1 MITAS
6 VMKGL
11 STYVDFVKPY
21 FHGTCLC
28 AMRPL
33 LIWMGWLI
41 LSNIKFGPS
50 LSFYL
55 LQWKSS
61 EDDGKCFTF
70 LRYLHF
76 CPDFLEKR
84 LDKKA
89 MINFKIYDV
98 TDWTI
103 NNYNTLPNI
112 SLYKK
117 MKFSI
122 KDFFSKC
129 DQIRRKLRIWSQL
142 LKKSLMENFSFFLCS
157 VLGSKDKLD
166 NEICLVNEI

>member
-11 STYVDFVKPY
+11 STHVDFVKPHFY
-21 FHGTCLC
+21 GTCLC

-33 LIWMGWLI
+33 LIWLGWLI

-70 LRYLHF
+70 LTYLHF

-89 MINFKIYDV
+89 MINFKIYHV

-117 MKFSI
+117 WSFL
-122 KDFFSKC
+122 
-129 DQIRRKLRIWSQL
+129 LRISSVTADL
-142 LKKSLMENFSFFLCS
+142 VTVTEEILNGKLHFFLCS
-157 VLGSKDKLD
+157 VLGSKDKPD
-166 NEICLVNEI
+166 NEICLLNEI